1 MAERF
6 YEVRVAQS
14 ADKDIQA
21 LPSEIRKRI
30 EDAIQE
36 LASNPFPS
44 GCKKLQGERNRFR
57 VRVGKYRIIYS
68 VTYRRLKPTACPYAD
83 ERRASALKGA
93 CLPSAVG
100 LPAAKLGRGLGD
112 DDVGSPPTSP
122 PPKPKRL
129 RRHRLLAPSRQ
140 TAVSLPKRESALKPA
155 ALNHNATER
164 RCKGRIHVG

>member
-6 YEVRVAQS
+6 YEVRAAQS

-21 LPSEIRKRI
+21 LPSEIQKRI

-68 VTYRRLKPTACPYAD
+68 VTYRRLKPTACPCAMMIARNVVHTQPHNPY
-83 ERRASALKGA
+83 L
-93 CLPSAVG
+93 
-100 LPAAKLGRGLGD
+100 
-112 DDVGSPPTSP
+112 
-122 PPKPKRL
+122 
-129 RRHRLLAPSRQ
+129 
-140 TAVSLPKRESALKPA
+140 ESALTICVINYRAKSVEGFCRWKVLSNW
-155 ALNHNATER
+155 ALR
-164 RCKGRIHVG
+164 K

>member
-6 YEVRVAQS
+6 YEVRAAQS

-30 EDAIQE
+30 EDAIRG

-68 VTYRRLKPTACPYAD
+68 VDTKQRIVRVEKVRLSSEAYR
-83 ERRASALKGA
+83 
-93 CLPSAVG
+93 
-100 LPAAKLGRGLGD
+100 
-112 DDVGSPPTSP
+112 
-122 PPKPKRL
+122 
-129 RRHRLLAPSRQ
+129 
-140 TAVSLPKRESALKPA
+140 
-155 ALNHNATER
+155 
-164 RCKGRIHVG
+164 

>member
-122 PPKPKRL
+122 PPKPKGSDGIDCL
-129 RRHRLLAPSRQ
+129 PPAGKQPFLSR
-140 TAVSLPKRESALKPA
+140 
-155 ALNHNATER
+155 
-164 RCKGRIHVG
+164 KGRVP